1 MEQQAATDTE
11 SESAGHQADEQRSRE
26 REALRRR
33 VSESLLRCPGGDTS
47 PRA

>member
-1 MEQQAATDTE
+1 MDKQGATDKE
-11 SESAGHQADEQRSRE
+11 SESAAQTTDEQRSRE

-33 VSESLLRCPGGDTS
+33 VSESLLRCPGGESS

>member
-1 MEQQAATDTE
+1 MEKQGETDKE
-11 SESAGHQADEQRSRE
+11 SESAADPTDEQRSRE

-33 VSESLLRCPGGDTS
+33 VSESLLRCPGGEPS